1 MKNFLFL
8 RYWPLFIII
17 ISSSLFLT
25 LNLERDPLYD
35 WDECIYAQYAKE
47 MKQTGDYLSYTWNGE
62 KILEKPP
69 LYGWLMQIPFI
80 WSINEFTTRIIS
92 VISGLSLVFF
102 IYLLSLRYFSF
113 NIAILSSLLIF
124 TSETIVNYLIKVN
137 TDIGFSLFIFLGV
150 YFWLSSYQKSKHSY
164 LTGLMF
170 GIATL
175 FKGLSSIF
183 FLFGLIAITILRKN
197 KIITTNLIKTITL
210 FIITI
215 SPWHIYQIIVNN
227 EVFIKTYFWDH
238 LVIRFFNNIF
248 PAKNPFFYFV
258 NLGRDFFP
266 WWLFLI
272 AAILI
277 YFMMTKNKP
286 LSLQKFINKKYSFF
300 YDLIIIFAIPL
311 LIFMTSRTQILW
323 YLMPL
328 YPIFVIIIALAIEF
342 IFNQI
347 KKPKIIYIVIF
358 VISLDAF
365 ITIFNKTDF
374 KRSDKKYS
382 PSHEAFLN
390 LKKTKYPEVNYLLG
404 SFFRDLHQNPP
415 SKNVLPFEFTYS
427 DHPCIVYYSGKKV
440 NLFYS
445 IKNFK
450 EVLMKK
456 NGVYLINNE
465 DKYIFNNTE
474 MDANI
479 LYQNDQFQVIEN

>member
-1 MKNFLFL
+1 MKNFLFSS
-8 RYWPLFIII
+8 YWPLFIII

-113 NIAILSSLLIF
+113 NIAVLSSLLIL
-124 TSETIVNYLIKVN
+124 TSETVVNNIIKVN

-150 YFWLSSYQKSKHSY
+150 YFWLSAYQKTKHSY
-164 LTGLMF
+164 LSGLMF
-170 GIATL
+170 GLATL

-183 FLFGLIAITILRKN
+183 FLVGLIIITIFRKN
-197 KIITTNLIKTITL
+197 KLITSNLVKTI
-210 FIITI
+210 FIFFITI
-215 SPWHIYQIIVNN
+215 VPWHIYQIIINKQL
-227 EVFIKTYFWDH
+227 FLKIYFWDH
-238 LVIRFFNNIF
+238 LIIRFFDNIF
-248 PAKNPFFYFV
+248 RPKNPFFYFI
-258 NLGRDFFP
+258 NLARDLFP

-277 YFMMTKNKP
+277 YLIVVKNKP
-286 LSLQKFINKKYSFF
+286 DLKQILLNNKNSVIF
-300 YDLIIIFAIPL
+300 DLLIISVIPL
-311 LIFMTSRTQILW
+311 LILSAARTQILW

-328 YPIFVIIIALAIEF
+328 YPFLVILTALSIEF
-342 IFNQI
+342 VLKRI
-347 KKPKIIYIVIF
+347 KKLKLIYVVIF
-358 VISLDAF
+358 L
-365 ITIFNKTDF
+365 ITIDALLTIIRKTDF
-374 KRSDKKYS
+374 TRSV
-382 PSHEAFLN
+382 
-390 LKKTKYPEVNYLLG
+390 KKTAPSYDAIITLRRNKYPHVNYLIG
-404 SFFRDLHQNPP
+404 SFFRELKLDPP
-415 SKNVLPFEFTYS
+415 SKFVLPFEFTYS

-450 EVLMKK
+450 EVLMEK

-474 MDANI
+474 MDTNV
-479 LYQNDQFQVIEN
+479 LYQNDQFQIIEN